1 MPLDK
6 QSKYMEYRSPRFAA
20 LICLSLATVSCSQIE
35 TPQETSNE
43 ARPNVLLIVV
53 DDMGLAD
60 IGSFGGEIE
69 TPNLDKFAFD
79 GVRLTN
85 FHASP
90 VCSVTRAMLLTGV
103 DAHKAGLG
111 NMAEELAPNQVGK
124 PGYEG
129 ELNDR
134 VVTLATILKEDGYS
148 TYMTGKWHLGMS
160 DEASPHNRGF
170 NKSFSM
176 LAGGASHFKDMRPAY
191 APSPEIK
198 APYRDNGQRI
208 EVLPETFE
216 YSSQFF
222 VDQMLD
228 YMKTDAQNTA
238 TQDKPFFAYL
248 AFTTPHWP
256 LQAPD
261 QAIAKYEG
269 RYAMGYD
276 VLRKERLARQI
287 DLGILPKGTPEN
299 IAPPKALPWNELSDG
314 QQLNQSKAMEIY
326 AAMID
331 ETDVQLGR
339 LFDYLE
345 QTGELDNTLIIFM
358 SDNGAEGHDLDE
370 TWPADQ
376 FPKIRQTIDESHDFS
391 YENMGRPNSYVLY
404 GANWARAGAPAFRLH
419 KGFPTEGGKRV
430 AAFMHGKGISSGRIE
445 NRYTSVID
453 IMPTILDY
461 TNNSHPTDND
471 KSSRLEAPTGSSMRE
486 LLETQSLETYVDA
499 GVEAGE
505 VLGKYFVRK
514 GDWKIINMPA
524 PHGTGEWQL
533 YNIRN
538 DIGETTDLA
547 QGQPDRLKDL
557 VSEWDEYAKANGV
570 ILPNSVSGY

>member
-1 MPLDK
+1 MKHSRPL
-6 QSKYMEYRSPRFAA
+6 FAS
-20 LICLSLATVSCSQIE
+20 LICLSLASVSCTQTE
-35 TPQETSNE
+35 TPKETSNTE
-43 ARPNVLLIVV
+43 RPNVLLIVV

-69 TPNLDKFAFD
+69 TPNLDKFAYD
-79 GVRLTN
+79 GIRLTN

-90 VCSVTRAMLLTGV
+90 VCSVTRTMLLTGV

-134 VVTLATILKEDGYS
+134 VVTLATILKDDGYS

-160 DEASPHNRGF
+160 EAASPHNRGF
-170 NKSFSM
+170 DKSFSM

-198 APYRDNGQRI
+198 APYRDNGKKI
-208 EVLPETFE
+208 DALPKTFE

-228 YMKTDAQNTA
+228 YMKTDAENKD

-276 VLRKERLARQI
+276 VLRKERLTRQI
-287 DLGILPKGTPEN
+287 DLGIVPKGTPEN
-299 IAPPKALPWNELSDG
+299 IAPPKAVPWDGLSEG
-314 QQLNQSKAMEIY
+314 QKLNQSKAMEIY

-331 ETDVQLGR
+331 ETDAQLGR
-339 LFDYLE
+339 LFEYLE

-376 FPKIRQTIDESHDFS
+376 FPKIRKTIDDSHDFS

-404 GANWARAGAPAFRLH
+404 GPNWARAGAPAFRLH

-430 AAFMHGKGISSGRIE
+430 AAFMHGKGLSTGRIE

-461 TNNSHPTDND
+461 TNSAHPAINSQSPN
-471 KSSRLEAPTGSSMRE
+471 LEVPTGSSLRV
-486 LLETQSLETYVDA
+486 LLESPSSVSHADLDI
-499 GVEAGE
+499 EAGE

-514 GDWKIINMPA
+514 GDWKIVHMPS
-524 PHGTGEWQL
+524 PYGIGDWQL
-533 YNIRN
+533 YNIKE

-547 QGQPDRLKDL
+547 KTQPGQLKNL
-557 VSEWDEYAKANGV
+557 VSLWDEYAKTNGV

>member
-1 MPLDK
+1 MKHKLPLFT
-6 QSKYMEYRSPRFAA
+6 SLF
-20 LICLSLATVSCSQIE
+20 CLSLASQSCTEIQPPKD
-35 TPQETSNE
+35 TLTNE
-43 ARPNVLLIVV
+43 KPNVLLIVV
-53 DDMGLAD
+53 DDMGFAD

-69 TPNLDKFAFD
+69 TPNLDKFAHD
-79 GVRLTN
+79 GIRLTN

-111 NMAEELAPNQVGK
+111 NMAEELAPNQIGK

-134 VVTLATILKEDGYS
+134 VVTLATILKNNGYS

-160 DEASPHNRGF
+160 EAASPHNRGF
-170 NKSFSM
+170 DRSFSM
-176 LAGGASHFKDMRPAY
+176 LSGGASHFRDMRPAY
-191 APSPEIK
+191 APSPDIK
-198 APYRDNGQRI
+198 APYRDNGKKIQS
-208 EVLPETFE
+208 LPETFE

-222 VDQMLD
+222 VDQMLN
-228 YMKTDAQNTA
+228 YMKTDGEIEAIK
-238 TQDKPFFAYL
+238 DKPFFAYL

-256 LQAPD
+256 LQAPEK
-261 QAIAKYEG
+261 AIAKYEG
-269 RYAMGYD
+269 KYAIGYD

-287 DLGILPKGTPEN
+287 DLGIVPKGTQEN
-299 IAPPKALPWNELSDG
+299 IAPPKAVPWDGLSEG
-314 QQLNQSKAMEIY
+314 QKLNQSKAMEIY

-339 LFDYLE
+339 LFEYLE
-345 QTGELDNTLIIFM
+345 QTGALDNTLIIFM

-376 FPKIRQTIDESHDFS
+376 FPKIRKTIDESHDFS

-404 GANWARAGAPAFRLH
+404 GPNWARAGAPAFRLH

-430 AAFMHGKGISSGRIE
+430 AAFIHGKGLSTGHIE

-461 TNNSHPTDND
+461 TNSAHPTDNN
-471 KSSRLEAPTGSSMRE
+471 KSSNLETPSGSSLRT
-486 LLETQSLETYVDA
+486 LLENPSTVSDA
-499 GVEAGE
+499 DLDIEAGE

-514 GDWKIINMPA
+514 GDWKIVHMPA
-524 PHGTGEWQL
+524 PHGTGHWQL
-533 YNIRN
+533 YNIN
-538 DIGETTDLA
+538 DDIGETTDLA
-547 QGQPDRLKDL
+547 KKQPEQLNDL
-557 VSEWDEYAKANGV
+557 IKLWDEYAKINGV
-570 ILPNSVSGY
+570 ILPNRVTGY